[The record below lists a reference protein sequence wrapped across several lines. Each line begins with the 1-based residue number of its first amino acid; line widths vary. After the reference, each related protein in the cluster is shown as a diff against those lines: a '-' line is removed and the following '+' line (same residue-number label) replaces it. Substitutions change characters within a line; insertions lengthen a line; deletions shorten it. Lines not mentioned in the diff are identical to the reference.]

1 MVLVG
6 WFGFLDPDLLHDA
19 HHVHVRFALRIAA
32 IKSSITII
40 GIIIIGITIITIIT
54 IILVGIIIIRNNN
67 KKNENENENNSSSS
81 TKTCSSY
88 TG

>member
-19 HHVHVRFALRIAA
+19 HHVHVRFALRIAT
-32 IKSSITII
+32 IKSLITII
-40 GIIIIGITIITIIT
+40 GITIIGITIITIIT
-54 IILVGIIIIRNNN
+54 IILVGIIIIRNKN
-67 KKNENENENNSSSS
+67 KKNENENNSSSS